1 MLFVLDCSVAIS
13 WCLSDEDNSYANSV
27 YNILV
32 TGNQAIVPTFFW
44 LEISNVLYVA
54 EKRNRN
60 TREQSDTA
68 LKLLQKLPI
77 IIDLIPVNETIIA
90 TLDLARQY
98 NLAAYDAAYLEL
110 AMREKL
116 LLATTDNRLANAAKN
131 LNLLLEDPNV

>member
-1 MLFVLDCSVAIS
+1 M
-13 WCLSDEDNSYANSV
+13 
-27 YNILV
+27 
-32 TGNQAIVPTFFW
+32 
-44 LEISNVLYVA
+44 
-54 EKRNRN
+54 
-60 TREQSDTA
+60 
-68 LKLLQKLPI
+68 PI